1 MGKIARR
8 GLWIAGE
15 SVSGEQSRWFAT
27 MNPATDEVICEVAE
41 SLDGGKPIS
50 ETPEADVDSGA
61 DCLEYFAGQA
71 LTRHPGIAKISLTE
85 EAGTGKK
92 FMGGPGM
99 FA

>member
-1 MGKIARR
+1 MGKIERR

-41 SLDGGKPIS
+41 AGD
-50 ETPEADVDSGA
+50 EDVDSGA

-71 LTRHPGIAKISLTE
+71 SSLQGE
-85 EAGTGKK
+85 YQHCGSGKK
-92 FMGGPGM
+92 VMAGAADITPVEMPFGGHWSITYD
-99 FA
+99 

>member
-27 MNPATDEVICEVAE
+27 LNPATDEVICEVAE
-41 SLDGGKPIS
+41 AGD
-50 ETPEADVDSGA
+50 EDVDSGA

-71 LTRHPGIAKISLTE
+71 LTRHPGVGWQVSL
-85 EAGTGKK
+85 
-92 FMGGPGM
+92 GGI
-99 FA
+99 